1 MNKDKNLKIIIV
13 CLALLIV
20 ILSTYF
26 VSNYN
31 QFQVYVFSGKEDSF
45 SVSGNASFTK
55 SIRLLNINGIKYNDT
70 DIMIKKIKISMF
82 AKIKNEDRMIYASE
96 KDSDIAFSLV
106 DYLNEY
112 SYSISEQYGYNEYF
126 NKNIIKKFNDI
137 VYLKIEV
144 TEEMGNSITKIIKL
158 NSDKYSNNNWFY
170 RKTNH
175 I

>member
-1 MNKDKNLKIIIV
+1 
-13 CLALLIV
+13 
-20 ILSTYF
+20 
-26 VSNYN
+26 
-31 QFQVYVFSGKEDSF
+31 
-45 SVSGNASFTK
+45 
-55 SIRLLNINGIKYNDT
+55 
-70 DIMIKKIKISMF
+70 MIKKIKISLF